1 MVSQFIYFVIKL
13 LFTYLSNVIQ
23 IIFLQSPPYSM
34 YSYLSPKQCT
44 SAKNTLLT
52 INSMQKKLIPID
64 KISDNNEFPRL

>member
-44 SAKNTLLT
+44 SAENTLLT

-64 KISDNNEFPRL
+64 KISDNNELPRL